1 MNKKD
6 ARKIADIIA
15 LPIDGLEQPFPNTLL
30 NIIKDIIL
38 LDSRIADEIRL
49 FDNGEAILTG
59 FLGEP
64 HER

>member
-6 ARKIADIIA
+6 AQKIGDIIA
-15 LPIDGLEQPFPNTLL
+15 LPIDGLQQPSPNTLL

-38 LDSRIADEIRL
+38 LDTRISDEIKL
-49 FDNGEAILTG
+49 YDNGEAILTG
-59 FLGEP
+59 FIGEP